1 MIVGLKLCC
10 PIYLLLTHVLQS
22 NNYKSYNCWSGS
34 FSSSFF
40 SQETVTAKTKVQQN
54 KQRKGKKITTT
65 GFSCYGSN
73 AYGLFFF
80 FSFLSLQISSQN
92 IQMRARRLILSISK
106 YRLHWGELREKIWGK
121 MVHGFCIKAVLE
133 VEIGGWEGGD
143 ELESEKN
150 QPTYLLCC
158 HVHENAVL
166 LQIFSLLWTLQKEIL
181 NAKRCS

>member
-34 FSSSFF
+34 FLCVLTRDCNCQDKSP
-40 SQETVTAKTKVQQN
+40 TKQT
-54 KQRKGKKITTT
+54 KERKENNNC
-65 GFSCYGSN
+65 FQLLCLRP
-73 AYGLFFF
+73 LFFLF
-80 FSFLSLQISSQN
+80 FLSLQISSQN
-92 IQMRARRLILSISK
+92 IQMRARRIILSWST
-106 YRLHWGELREKIWGK
+106 YCLHWGELREKIWGK
-121 MVHGFCIKAVLE
+121 MVHGICVNAVLE
-133 VEIGGWEGGD
+133 VEMGGWEGGD

-150 QPTYLLCC
+150 QPTYSLCC

-166 LQIFSLLWTLQKEIL
+166 LQIFSLLWILPKEIL